1 VLEFFYEHEIWHGSN
16 TLEDS
21 IIDIPM
27 EQFDLVIIGAGPAGL
42 SASVYA
48 SRYGIKHVVL
58 GEVAGGLLTQTFEIG
73 NWLGTENILGAEFA
87 QKAADH
93 VKSYGVEIRPETVE
107 RLEQV
112 TEKEWHVTLA
122 SGTTLEAKAILFATG
137 TQHRHLNVPGEHELA
152 GKGVSYCPTC
162 DGFFFRKKTVAVIGG
177 GDSAASAGVYLAG
190 ICEKVFILV
199 REPAMIAERFWQES
213 LAKLP
218 NVEIIYEINVTAIE
232 GETKVERVQLD
243 RPHQNQSFLTVDG
256 VFVEI
261 GLKPNTGLVDAV
273 GIEKDAYGYIVTKPD
288 QSTSLPGLWA
298 AGDITTNSNN
308 FHQIVTAASE
318 GAIAINSILA
328 HLQRVDLG

>member
-1 VLEFFYEHEIWHGSN
+1 
-16 TLEDS
+16 
-21 IIDIPM
+21 M

-73 NWLGTENILGAEFA
+73 NWIGTEMILGAEFA
-87 QKAADH
+87 QKAAAH
-93 VKSYGVEIRPETVE
+93 VKSYGVDIRPETVE
-107 RLEQV
+107 RLKQQADQ
-112 TEKEWHVTLA
+112 TWAVTLA
-122 SGTTLEAKAILFATG
+122 GGEVLQAKTVLLATG
-137 TQHRHLNVPGEHELA
+137 TQHRHLNVPGEQELA

-190 ICEKVFILV
+190 ICERVYILV
-199 REPAMIAERFWQES
+199 REQVMIAERFWQES

-218 NVEIIYEINVTAIE
+218 NVEIVYETNTTAIE
-232 GETKVERVQLD
+232 GEMHVEHLVLD
-243 RPHQNQSFLTVDG
+243 RPYQGVSQLPVNG

-261 GLKPNTGLVDAV
+261 GLKPNTKIIDDLGV
-273 GIEKDAYGYIVTKPD
+273 EKDAYGYIATQPD
-288 QSTSLPGLWA
+288 QSTSVPGLWA
-298 AGDITTNSNN
+298 AGDITTNSNR

-318 GAIAINSILA
+318 GAIAINSILT
-328 HLQRVDLG
+328 HLQRG